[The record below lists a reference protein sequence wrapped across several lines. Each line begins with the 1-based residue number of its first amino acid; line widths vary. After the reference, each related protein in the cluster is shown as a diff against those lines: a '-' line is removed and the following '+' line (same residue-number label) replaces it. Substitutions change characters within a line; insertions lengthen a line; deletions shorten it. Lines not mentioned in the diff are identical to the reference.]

1 MGVTT
6 HCTVMKYS
14 IILLVA
20 LQVLKVTSDEEKQEV
35 DIDLSQMIQMGMAIG
50 KSILGEEAVEKLK
63 KGDIS
68 EIIKM
73 GEKVLGE
80 DDVKNFMNSVT
91 EGAFSQQQDAED
103 TEDPKGED
111 RIINEEENIS
121 SDISSEDKNVN
132 SESEEATSQNNG

>member
-1 MGVTT
+1 M
-6 HCTVMKYS
+6 MKYF
-14 IILLVA
+14 ILLLVA
-20 LQVLKVTSDEEKQEV
+20 LQVLKVTSEEEKQEM

-63 KGDIS
+63 KGDLS

-80 DDVKNFMNSVT
+80 DNVKNFMNSVT
-91 EGAFSQQQDAED
+91 EGAFSQQQNAED
-103 TEDPKGED
+103 TEDPAGED

-121 SDISSEDKNVN
+121 SDILSEDQNGKDD
-132 SESEEATSQNNG
+132 SEEAPSPNAGNDEL

>member
-1 MGVTT
+1 MG
-6 HCTVMKYS
+6 
-14 IILLVA
+14 VA
-20 LQVLKVTSDEEKQEV
+20 LQVLKVTSDEEKQEM

-80 DDVKNFMNSVT
+80 DNVKNFMTSVT
-91 EGAFSQQQDAED
+91 EGAFSQPQDAED
-103 TEDPKGED
+103 TEDPEGED

-121 SDISSEDKNVN
+121 SDIL
-132 SESEEATSQNNG
+132 

>member
-20 LQVLKVTSDEEKQEV
+20 LQVLKVTSEEEKQEM

-80 DDVKNFMNSVT
+80 DNVKNFLNSVT
-91 EGAFSQQQDAED
+91 EGAFSQPQDAED
-103 TEDPKGED
+103 TEDPEGED

-121 SDISSEDKNVN
+121 SDILSEDQNVN
-132 SESEEATSQNNG
+132 S

>member
-1 MGVTT
+1 M
-6 HCTVMKYS
+6 MKYF
-14 IILLVA
+14 ILLLVA
-20 LQVLKVTSDEEKQEV
+20 LQVLKVTSEEEKQEM

-63 KGDIS
+63 KGDLS

-80 DDVKNFMNSVT
+80 DNVKNFMNSVT
-91 EGAFSQQQDAED
+91 EGAFSQQQNAED
-103 TEDPKGED
+103 TEDPAGED

-121 SDISSEDKNVN
+121 SDILSEDQNGKDD
-132 SESEEATSQNNG
+132 SEEAPTPNAGNDEL